1 MLHRLLLLLS
11 LLLAFTSV
19 RAETQVSAQVSDGWI
34 RLAPPTA
41 KVMAGYLTIDNTGSE
56 DLVISEVR
64 SADFGAIEI
73 HEMTMQDGVMR
84 MRRVA
89 ELRVPAGGKVTLE
102 PGGLH
107 LMLFRPQRRLPEG
120 SKVGIRLMTDG
131 GELKATIEVRAAAT

>member
-1 MLHRLLLLLS
+1 MLHRVLLLLS
-11 LLLAFTSV
+11 LLFAFTH
-19 RAETQVSAQVSDGWI
+19 AEAAPETSTQVREGWI

-56 DLVISEVR
+56 DVVISEVR

-89 ELRVPAGGKVTLE
+89 ELRVPAGGHVTLE

-107 LMLFRPQRRLPEG
+107 RMLFRPQRSLPAG
-120 SKVGIRLMTDG
+120 SKVGIRLITAG
-131 GELKATIEVRAAAT
+131 GELTATIEVRAAAT